1 MNVLEYLEQ
10 DKYRQES
17 LKEKLLT
24 KVLKESQVSYDHHDD
39 AKQEVMMSWLLNEV
53 KGDYSGDIKS
63 VVSFAFKIGQQACYG
78 YKRNMTGALRIP
90 RRVIKEHREKGEKLV
105 TDMVD
110 ITIVKENEVNDTV
123 DSDALKNFELPVQE
137 SLYYLPKIDQN
148 IEKDLNEG
156 ESLANVEFSS
166 GYEKRALQS
175 KLVNLTKANES
186 YVKIIQQELME
197 TCPDIGNQCS
207 LY

>member
-10 DKYRQES
+10 EKYK
-17 LKEKLLT
+17 KEFLRDKLLT

-39 AKQEVMMSWLLNEV
+39 AKQEVMMSWLLNDV
-53 KGDYSGDIKS
+53 KGDYSGDVKS

-123 DSDALKNFELPVQE
+123 DGDVVRNFELPVQG
-137 SLYYLPKIDQN
+137 SLYTLPKIDQN

-175 KLVNLTKANES
+175 KLVNLTKANEI
-186 YVKIIQQELME
+186 YVKIIQEELE
-197 TCPDIGNQCS
+197 GDVDIGEQFS
-207 LY
+207 IY

>member
-10 DKYRQES
+10 DIYKKEF
-17 LKEKLLT
+17 LKDKLLT

-39 AKQEVMMSWLLNEV
+39 AKQEIVMAWLLNEV
-53 KGDYSGDIKS
+53 KGDYSGDVKS

-110 ITIVKENEVNDTV
+110 ITIVKENEVSDTV
-123 DSDALKNFELPVQE
+123 DSDVLKNFELPVQN
-137 SLYYLPKIDQN
+137 SLYALPKIDQN

-175 KLVNLTKANES
+175 KLVNLTKANET
-186 YVKIIQQELME
+186 YVKLVQNELKE
-197 TCPDIGNQCS
+197 IHKCIGFQSNIF
-207 LY
+207 

>member
-10 DKYRQES
+10 DKYK
-17 LKEKLLT
+17 KEFLRDKLLT

-39 AKQEVMMSWLLNEV
+39 AKQEIVMAWLLNDV
-53 KGDYSGDIKS
+53 KGEYGDDVKS

-78 YKRNMTGALRIP
+78 YKRNMTGALKIP

-110 ITIVKENEVNDTV
+110 ISIVKENEVND
-123 DSDALKNFELPVQE
+123 SLDAESLQNFALPVQH
-137 SLYYLPKIDQN
+137 SLYPLPKVDQN

-156 ESLANVEFSS
+156 ESLTNVMFSS
-166 GYEKRALQS
+166 GLEKRALQS
-175 KLVNLTKANES
+175 KLVNLTKADED
-186 YVKIIQQELME
+186 YVSMVYTELKE
-197 TCPDIGNQCS
+197 EVDFTDTQYSI
-207 LY
+207 Y

>member
-1 MNVLEYLEQ
+1 MNVLEYLDQ

-53 KGDYSGDIKS
+53 KGDYSGDVKS

-110 ITIVKENEVNDTV
+110 ITIVKENEVNDTI
-123 DSDALKNFELPVQE
+123 DGDLLKNFELPVQE
-137 SLYYLPKIDQN
+137 SLYRLPKIDQN

-175 KLVNLTKANES
+175 KLVNLTKANEG
-186 YVKIIQQELME
+186 YVKTIQQELLE
-197 TCPDIGNQCS
+197 NSIDIGSQLG

>member
-1 MNVLEYLEQ
+1 MNVLEYLDQ

-24 KVLKESQVSYDHHDD
+24 KVLKESQVSFDHYDD

-53 KGDYSGDIKS
+53 KGDYSGDVKS

-110 ITIVKENEVNDTV
+110 ITIVKENEVNDTI
-123 DSDALKNFELPVQE
+123 DGDLLKNFELPVQE
-137 SLYYLPKIDQN
+137 SLYRLPKIDQN

-175 KLVNLTKANES
+175 KLVNLTKANEG
-186 YVKIIQQELME
+186 YVKTIQQELLE
-197 TCPDIGNQCS
+197 NSIDIGCQLG